1 MNKTAYKIING
12 ITLYRLLAAPFLF
25 YLAFA
30 GRIDL
35 FKWLL
40 PISFFTDL
48 IDGFLARKFKVTS
61 ELGSRLDSI
70 ADDLTILASIAALFL
85 FKKEFTID
93 QSFILT
99 ILFSLFII
107 QVLVS
112 FVRYRKTTSFH
123 TYLAKASAILQGSF
137 LILMFLLPDPI
148 YWLFYLASFVTFFEL
163 VEEIILV
170 ILLPKWQINV
180 RGLYWV
186 LKNSSN
192 QSESEK

>member
-1 MNKTAYKIING
+1 MNKTTYKIING

-61 ELGSRLDSI
+61 EMGSRLDSI

-85 FKKEFTID
+85 FKQEFTKE
-93 QSFILT
+93 QAFILT
-99 ILFSLFII
+99 ILFSLFVI
-107 QVLVS
+107 QILVS
-112 FVRYRKTTSFH
+112 LIRYRKTTSFH

-137 LILMFLLPDPI
+137 LILMFLIPHPI
-148 YWLFYLASFVTFFEL
+148 YWLFYMASFITLLEL
-163 VEEIILV
+163 IEEIILV

-186 LKNSSN
+186 LKNSTS
-192 QSESEK
+192 QPKKL

>member
-40 PISFFTDL
+40 PVSFFTDL

-61 ELGSRLDSI
+61 EMGSRLDSI

-85 FKKEFTID
+85 FKQEFTKE
-93 QSFILT
+93 QAFILT
-99 ILFSLFII
+99 ILFSLFVI
-107 QVLVS
+107 QILVS
-112 FVRYRKTTSFH
+112 LIRYRKTTSFH

-137 LILMFLLPDPI
+137 LILMFLLPYPI
-148 YWLFYLASFVTFFEL
+148 HWLFYLASFVTLLEL
-163 VEEIILV
+163 IEEIILV

-186 LKNSSN
+186 LKNSTS
-192 QSESEK
+192 QPKKL

>member
-40 PISFFTDL
+40 PVSFFTDL
-48 IDGFLARKFKVTS
+48 IDGFLARKFNVTS
-61 ELGSRLDSI
+61 EMGSRLDSI

-85 FKKEFTID
+85 FKQEFTKE
-93 QSFILT
+93 QAFILT
-99 ILFSLFII
+99 ILFSLFVI
-107 QVLVS
+107 QILVS
-112 FVRYRKTTSFH
+112 LIRYRKTTSFH

-137 LILMFLLPDPI
+137 LILMFLLPYPI
-148 YWLFYLASFVTFFEL
+148 YWLFYLASFVTLLEL
-163 VEEIILV
+163 IEEIILV

-186 LKNSSN
+186 LKNSTS
-192 QSESEK
+192 QPKKL

>member
-25 YLAFA
+25 YLAFT

-40 PISFFTDL
+40 PVSFFTDL

-61 ELGSRLDSI
+61 EMGSRLDSI

-85 FKKEFTID
+85 FKQEFTKE
-93 QSFILT
+93 QAFILT
-99 ILFSLFII
+99 ILFSLFVI
-107 QVLVS
+107 QILVS
-112 FVRYRKTTSFH
+112 LIRYRKTTSFH

-137 LILMFLLPDPI
+137 LILMFLLPYPI
-148 YWLFYLASFVTFFEL
+148 YWLFYLASFVTLLEL
-163 VEEIILV
+163 IEEIILV

-186 LKNSSN
+186 LKNTAD
-192 QSESEK
+192 QPKKL

>member
-40 PISFFTDL
+40 PVSFFTDL

-61 ELGSRLDSI
+61 EMGSRLDSI

-93 QSFILT
+93 QAFILT
-99 ILFSLFII
+99 ILFSLFAI
-107 QVLVS
+107 QV
-112 FVRYRKTTSFH
+112 
-123 TYLAKASAILQGSF
+123 
-137 LILMFLLPDPI
+137 
-148 YWLFYLASFVTFFEL
+148 LASFVFIHLAAIHFTKVSIFL
-163 VEEIILV
+163 
-170 ILLPKWQINV
+170 
-180 RGLYWV
+180 
-186 LKNSSN
+186 
-192 QSESEK
+192 

>member
-25 YLAFA
+25 YLAFT

-40 PISFFTDL
+40 PVSFFTDL

-61 ELGSRLDSI
+61 EMGSRLDSI

-85 FKKEFTID
+85 FKQEFTKE
-93 QSFILT
+93 QAFILT
-99 ILFSLFII
+99 ILFSLFVI
-107 QVLVS
+107 QILVS
-112 FVRYRKTTSFH
+112 LIRYRKTTSFH

-137 LILMFLLPDPI
+137 LILMFLLPYPI
-148 YWLFYLASFVTFFEL
+148 YWLFYLASFVTLLEL
-163 VEEIILV
+163 IEEIILV

-186 LKNSSN
+186 LKNSTS
-192 QSESEK
+192 QPKKL

>member
-30 GRIDL
+30 DSIDL

-40 PISFFTDL
+40 PVSFFTDL

-61 ELGSRLDSI
+61 EMGSRLDSI

-85 FKKEFTID
+85 FKQEFTKE
-93 QSFILT
+93 QAFILT
-99 ILFSLFII
+99 ILFSLFVI
-107 QVLVS
+107 QILVS
-112 FVRYRKTTSFH
+112 FIRYHKTTSFH

-137 LILMFLLPDPI
+137 LILMFLLPYPI
-148 YWLFYLASFVTFFEL
+148 YWLFYLASFVTLLEL

-186 LKNSSN
+186 LKNTAD
-192 QSESEK
+192 QPKKL